1 MKTWA
6 RGSNR
11 WKKNDET
18 WGPTEVR
25 DDARDDQK
33 LQVISVAIGVSTVHM
48 FSKFAFNTRYFSAH
62 LDRKPKDD

>member
-18 WGPTEVR
+18 LGPTEG